1 MHTSSFSFPVD
12 IPVGQDLRDPLL
24 SAFYAKRSDL
34 PKRVWIVG
42 CELDMLGHEAWRA
55 ACKFAGKPVPS
66 LDQPIGQEEV
76 AGGGKAG
83 TLITTG
89 DERFAFDVKDQDG
102 EIRWLCVADAG
113 HGFDMAAMMGAAK
126 EDVEDGD
133 LKRDKLIQMT
143 GEWLFGQ

>member
-1 MHTSSFSFPVD
+1 
-12 IPVGQDLRDPLL
+12 
-24 SAFYAKRSDL
+24 
-34 PKRVWIVG
+34 
-42 CELDMLGHEAWRA
+42 MLGHEAWRA
-55 ACKFAGKPVPS
+55 ACKFAGKPVPN

-83 TLITTG
+83 TLITDG

-126 EDVEDGD
+126 EDIEDGE
-133 LKRDKLIQMT
+133 LKRDELIEMM